1 MDKEFQLHRDHFQ
14 SIRKQLTDS
23 EIQNVGNELKI
34 AFNKLED
41 TSSTIQQ
48 IPTLLYICGTRVEYN
63 HDQMRSFDLAKAV
76 NCQRLMRNSNID
88 TRSGNSN
95 NIQSLKP
102 CRDGADCSLHH
113 DGDIQHNE
121 YYSHPCRWLDLCRNI
136 NENEHLRH
144 YTHSIDGIKECRRGT
159 DHCPEL
165 GDPEHRRTY
174 RHVVS
179 NTKQECKY
187 GSSCREQSDPTHC
200 NQFHHPTRTSLFVA
214 PATTGGQ
221 SSNGNTNSTRSSRI
235 HTNHGDDDIQREH
248 NTKGSVNSGGFSQ
261 PHQTTIRNMREDPVT
276 VSPFSN
282 RKQEC
287 KYGTSCREQ
296 SDPRHCD
303 HFHHPTRTS
312 LFVPS
317 ATASSHLSNM
327 NSDTTRSSRI
337 HTNHGDN
344 GMQKAYSIGGAIAL
358 ERLSQQ
364 DQTTIKNMRE
374 DAVIVVPGTYDHID
388 QVLTKLNLKFTTVQ
402 QYELMNYPLKTYQTV
417 YINCASNFPR
427 EAAYRLREFVEKGL
441 HIITTDWALRNVLQ
455 VAFSDFVTHNGKST
469 HDEVVGIEVVDPNHA
484 FVNGFI
490 LAATHAE
497 PQWWLETGSHPIEI
511 VDKKRVKVL
520 IRSQALYDKYQSDAV
535 IVTFDCGQG
544 NVTHMISHFYLQR
557 SDTPNARHKMSAQ
570 QYAQDIKASDNITK
584 LISKDGQNLNYAQIQ
599 SSATSA
605 QFIYNLV
612 SNRLNSTNQ
621 STSSTHS
628 RKNFQ

>member
-121 YYSHPCRWLDLCRNI
+121 YYSHPCRW
-136 NENEHLRH
+136 
-144 YTHSIDGIKECRRGT
+144 
-159 DHCPEL
+159 
-165 GDPEHRRTY
+165 
-174 RHVVS
+174 
-179 NTKQECKY
+179 
-187 GSSCREQSDPTHC
+187 
-200 NQFHHPTRTSLFVA
+200 
-214 PATTGGQ
+214 
-221 SSNGNTNSTRSSRI
+221 
-235 HTNHGDDDIQREH
+235 
-248 NTKGSVNSGGFSQ
+248 
-261 PHQTTIRNMREDPVT
+261 
-276 VSPFSN
+276 
-282 RKQEC
+282 KQEC

-455 VAFSDFVTHNGKST
+455 VAFSDFVKHNGQST
-469 HDEVVGIEVVDPNHA
+469 RDEVVGIEVVDPNHA
-484 FVNGFI
+484 FVNGFV